1 MIFDIDKMK
10 AILQVNTP
18 IDESKVEF
26 FFLINHNQPKYF
38 LRM

>member
-18 IDESKVEF
+18 IDEMYPKLNF
-26 FFLINHNQPKYF
+26 FFFNKP
-38 LRM
+38 